1 MTKEAAG
8 RRRVLKGNITGKI
21 KDSMGKIF
29 YIMGKSASGKD
40 KIYSI
45 LLADQELNLRKMVLY
60 TTRPVREGEENGKQ
74 YFFTDDKK
82 LEEFQ
87 KSGKLIESR
96 SYHTV
101 HGIWT
106 YFTADDGQVKLNE
119 ADYLGIGTLESY
131 RKLKEYYGEENV
143 LPIYIQVEDGERLR
157 RALVREQKQEEPKYS
172 EMCRRF
178 LADQEDFSEKNVI
191 DAGIGI
197 RFENDDLDICV
208 KNISNYIKSA
218 T

>member
-1 MTKEAAG
+1 
-8 RRRVLKGNITGKI
+8 
-21 KDSMGKIF
+21 MGKIF

-82 LEEFQ
+82 LEEFRE
-87 KSGKLIESR
+87 SGKLIESR

-131 RKLKEYYGEENV
+131 RQLKEYYGEENV

-157 RALVREQKQEEPKYS
+157 RALVREQKQEEPKYA

-178 LADQEDFSEKNVI
+178 LADQEDFSEENI
-191 DAGIGI
+191 AGAGIGL